1 MIDFSI
7 VIQAGGQ
14 STRMGRDKGLV
25 PFGNGTLLEFILS
38 QVESY
43 KRDVFI
49 ISNQVEDYLQ
59 FGLPVYSD
67 VIPGIGAL
75 GGVYSALYHAQT
87 EYVLLLAVDMPFVN
101 PALVEYLLQSAQGH
115 DVVIPKVSEK
125 GFLEPFRAVYSRRCL
140 DAIKQKIDNGNRR
153 VISFFEMVSVRVIE
167 PDEIKL
173 FDPQGVSFFN
183 LNTPEDL
190 EKARAMLDLGNQ
202 VAPPA

>member
-25 PFGNGTLLEFILS
+25 PFANGTLLEFILS
-38 QVESY
+38 QVEAY
-43 KRDVFI
+43 KRDTFI
-49 ISNQVEDYLQ
+49 ISNQVKDYLQ

-87 EYVLLLAVDMPFVN
+87 EYVLLLAVDMPFLN
-101 PALVEYLLQSAQGH
+101 RKLLDYLLEEANGK
-115 DVVIPKVSEK
+115 DVAIPKVSDK

-140 DAIKQKIDNGNRR
+140 EPIQKMIDNGNRR
-153 VISFFEMVSVRVIE
+153 VISFFDLVTVRVIE

-173 FDPQGVSFFN
+173 FDPQFVSFFN

-190 EKARAMLDLGNQ
+190 EKAREMLDNW
-202 VAPPA
+202 